1 MNQQAKIIIAAL
13 AALAVVLM
21 IGLVVSLANDDD
33 DFDMSMSGN
42 HSMGMMQA
50 MGNMNSNAM
59 LEHMREVLGEDGFQR
74 MLGHMR
80 EHRSG
85 AAMPNGS
92 SVDDMMHRMMDG
104 MMQQMPADRGGNM
117 PMSPR

>member
-13 AALAVVLM
+13 TAVVVALA
-21 IGLVVSLANDDD
+21 IGLLASLAMDDD
-33 DFDMSMSGN
+33 DFGMNGN

-50 MGNMNSNAM
+50 MGNMNSDAM
-59 LEHMREVLGEDGFQR
+59 IEHMREVLGEDGYQR

-80 EHRSG
+80 EHRNG
-85 AAMPNGS
+85 GAMPNGS

-117 PMSPR
+117 PMGPR